1 MGRPSFQ
8 RTDRLASSIR
18 EELAT
23 LFTQKKLKELKDPRF
38 AGLISILDIQVKN
51 GYQHIDVFLSV
62 LEEEKQ
68 AGILE
73 VLEEANSSI
82 RGQICRNCKLRFAPT
97 LVFHIDNSIKRG
109 CEVWDLLDK
118 IQEEGNNNSQEQQ
131 ESG

>member
-18 EELAT
+18 EELAN
-23 LFTQKKLKELKDPRF
+23 LFTHKKLKELKDPRF
-38 AGLISILDIQVKN
+38 DGLISILDIQVKN

-62 LEEEKQ
+62 LEEEKK

-73 VLEEANSSI
+73 VLEEASSSI
-82 RGQICRNCKLRFAPT
+82 RGLICRNCKLRFAPT
-97 LVFHIDNSIKRG
+97 LVFHIDDSIKRG

-118 IQEEGNNNSQEQQ
+118 IQEESDDPQEQE
-131 ESG
+131 ESS